1 VTLRLHDTATRS
13 TRDFAP
19 LAPGKA
25 TLYLCGATVQ
35 APPHIGHIRSGVNF
49 DILVRWLRA
58 SGYAVTFCRNVT
70 DIDDKILKVASRD
83 GVPWWAVAERNQRA
97 FTGAYA
103 ALGCLPPDVEPR
115 ATGHVP
121 EMIALMRRLIERGHA
136 YAADGDVYFDVR
148 SADGYG
154 ALSGQ
159 RLEHMRPAEDTASAG
174 AKRDPRDFALWKG
187 AKRGEPS
194 WETPWGPG
202 RPGWHLECSAM
213 ATKYLGSTF
222 DIHGGGLDLVFPH
235 HENELA
241 QSHAAGD
248 GFARYWVHN
257 GLLGVAGEKMSKS
270 LGNSLLVDVMI
281 TQVRPAELRYYLGQA
296 HYRSEIEYSPEALA
310 EAAAAYRR
318 IEGFVVRA
326 AETAAPAGL
335 LSPGQHGPDGSDG
348 RGGVITPAGRDAAR
362 GPGSLPAPFAA
373 ALDDDLAVPQ
383 ALAAVHEAVT
393 DGNTALA
400 AGDAAGATKHLA
412 EVRAMLGVLGLD
424 PLAGPWSAGGGSDD
438 LRPVVDALAGV
449 ALEQRQAA
457 RERKDYAAADAIRDR
472 LLAAGIIVEDTPRGP
487 RWELSR

>member
-1 VTLRLHDTATRS
+1 VTLRFHDTATRS
-13 TRDFAP
+13 TRDFIP
-19 LAPGKA
+19 VTPGQA

-58 SGYAVTFCRNVT
+58 SGLAVTFCRNVT
-70 DIDDKILKVASRD
+70 DIDDKILAAGIRE

-97 FTGAYA
+97 FTRAYD

-121 EMIALMRRLIERGHA
+121 EMIVLIRRLIDRGHA
-136 YAADGDVYFDVR
+136 YPAGGDVYFDIR
-148 SADGYG
+148 SAEGYG

-159 RLEHMRPAEDTASAG
+159 RPEHMRPAEDTDGGG

-187 AKRGEPS
+187 AKPEEPA

-222 DIHGGGLDLVFPH
+222 DIHGGGLDLLFPH

-241 QSHAAGD
+241 QSRAAGD
-248 GFARYWVHN
+248 GFARYWMHN
-257 GLLGVAGEKMSKS
+257 GLVGVAGEKMSKS

-296 HYRSEIEYSPEALA
+296 HYRSEIEYSAEALA

-318 IEGFVVRA
+318 IEGFVSRA
-326 AETAAPAGL
+326 AETVKPGAGSREHGEHGQGEHSHGAGQGPA
-335 LSPGQHGPDGSDG
+335 
-348 RGGVITPAGRDAAR
+348 
-362 GPGSLPAPFAA
+362 SLPAPFAA
-373 ALDDDLAVPQ
+373 ALDDDLGVPQ
-383 ALAAVHEAVT
+383 ALAVVHEAVT

-400 AGDAAGATKHLA
+400 AGDAAGAAKHLT

-424 PLAGPWSAGGGSDD
+424 PLSMPWSAGGAGEQG
-438 LRPVVDALAGV
+438 LRAVVDALAGV

-472 LLAAGIIVEDTPRGP
+472 LLAAGIVVEDTPRGP